1 MKLNIVNVIDLKSS
15 IKYKSEL
22 YYKSNRN
29 IEGETE
35 RDRRGEIERE
45 VKQRERER
53 SAKRG
58 RDRGRGRGRER
69 ERGQIMVQRLGR
81 VGDESAESYPSRPA
95 PRRVRVTS
103 RRLNSEVTDSA
114 ENRS

>member
-29 IEGETE
+29 IEGEIE

-53 SAKRG
+53 SAKR
-58 RDRGRGRGRER
+58 
-69 ERGQIMVQRLGR
+69 
-81 VGDESAESYPSRPA
+81 
-95 PRRVRVTS
+95 
-103 RRLNSEVTDSA
+103 
-114 ENRS
+114 